1 VAVLTGT
8 VLWVGN
14 DGSSARIEAGKSATA
29 RSGAL
34 EILETRSEVE
44 RLRAEGKAADEEK
57 EKLAARNLDLENQV
71 ASLSFEVE
79 ALRKQAQPEDGE
91 SREPLAVSFGNW
103 GEVEEIAS
111 ADWRQ
116 MSESAD
122 KVMKIVDE
130 IVESGKALEEA
141 PPELLLRI
149 GIENSKLLP
158 FAMKLVGKLPTHA
171 SANGAFT
178 HPIAH
183 WNLLSE
189 RLRAAGVPLSQR
201 QLRSIARL
209 GDQYDVEW
217 ERLQASYSDDTLA
230 LEKVLDELD
239 IKKRYLDKLEDL
251 LTGEQRRAVASEKVH
266 HVNQLDIHS
275 PVIIVAMMA
284 RPIAGESREKLRDQ
298 AIGQWAAAW
307 GIEPGKLA
315 GHAEIIEGWLSGLE
329 PRLTPVSRIDAARFR
344 IDDALAAG
352 RAQVELMR
360 RVLRTDLAD
369 ATAASKIH
377 SETIFVVPRLLA
389 Q

>member
-1 VAVLTGT
+1 
-8 VLWVGN
+8 
-14 DGSSARIEAGKSATA
+14 
-29 RSGAL
+29 
-34 EILETRSEVE
+34 
-44 RLRAEGKAADEEK
+44 
-57 EKLAARNLDLENQV
+57 
-71 ASLSFEVE
+71 
-79 ALRKQAQPEDGE
+79 
-91 SREPLAVSFGNW
+91 
-103 GEVEEIAS
+103 
-111 ADWRQ
+111 
-116 MSESAD
+116 
-122 KVMKIVDE
+122 VDE
-130 IVESGKALEEA
+130 VVESGKTLEEA

-158 FAMKLVGKLPTHA
+158 FAMKLMGKLPTHA
-171 SANGAFT
+171 SVNGAFT

-183 WNLLSE
+183 WNLLAE
-189 RLRAAGVPLSQR
+189 RLRLAGVPLSQR

-209 GDQYDVEW
+209 GNQYEDEW

-239 IKKRYLDKLEDL
+239 IKKRYLEKLEGL
-251 LTGEQRRAVASEKVH
+251 LTGEQRRAVAREKIQHVH
-266 HVNQLDIHS
+266 QLDIQS
-275 PVIIVAMMA
+275 PIIIVAMIA

-307 GIEPGKLA
+307 GIDPGKLA
-315 GHAEIIEGWLSGLE
+315 GHREIIEAWLSEIE

-377 SETIFVVPRLLA
+377 GETIFVVPRLLA